1 MVLSSALRG
10 PSSSSSSFSSYLVLQ
25 GRPALVLPLSQPVP
39 SWVGQPL
46 AFALAVEV
54 VLEVFCF
61 RIYFRQF
68 TTCRRLSS
76 SMHIRYV
83 MCMCR
88 RLSSLLYNHLS
99 HVWHIYTSTSLMCD
113 VNNKQQ
119 SRSAGAAG
127 AAASRGTGC
136 TVGVGVADVVHST
149 WIGCRIGH
157 WRRFIGHW
165 RLFNWPCTGTC
176 MDSTNIGIGCIIY
189 TYIYN
194 IYIYIYIYVHIHIC
208 TNYICIHV
216 YIKHPHKQNHV
227 WLESRS
233 LATTLYHGSQAP
245 DLEFFLSCRP
255 SMWPA
260 TGIRALCDI
269 YERLPS
275 MFEYRMACGPPVNL
289 FKALQLVVVS
299 VESTFL
305 KPYNS

>member
-1 MVLSSALRG
+1 MIHMYILTCLKLLNIKDTTFAALLILRAFFWWCFPLLYEGLLLLPFLLLWFFRVGLLWCCHCRNPFGSANPWPLLWRWRWFWRFFVLG
-10 PSSSSSSFSSYLVLQ
+10 
-25 GRPALVLPLSQPVP
+25 
-39 SWVGQPL
+39 
-46 AFALAVEV
+46 
-54 VLEVFCF
+54 F

-88 RLSSLLYNHLS
+88 RLSSLLYNHLA

-119 SRSAGAAG
+119 SRGAGAAG

-165 RLFNWPCTGTC
+165 RLFIGHLRLFNWPCTGTC

-189 TYIYN
+189 TYIHI
-194 IYIYIYIYVHIHIC
+194 IYI
-208 TNYICIHV
+208 
-216 YIKHPHKQNHV
+216 
-227 WLESRS
+227 
-233 LATTLYHGSQAP
+233 
-245 DLEFFLSCRP
+245 
-255 SMWPA
+255 
-260 TGIRALCDI
+260 
-269 YERLPS
+269 
-275 MFEYRMACGPPVNL
+275 
-289 FKALQLVVVS
+289 
-299 VESTFL
+299 
-305 KPYNS
+305 

>member
-1 MVLSSALRG
+1 MVLSSAFRG
-10 PSSSSSSFSSYLVLQ
+10 PSSSSSFSSYLVLQ

-165 RLFNWPCTGTC
+165 RLFIGHLRLFNWPCTGTC
-176 MDSTNIGIGCIIY
+176 MDSTNIGIGYIIY
-189 TYIYN
+189 TYIHI
-194 IYIYIYIYVHIHIC
+194 IYIYKLTYMYKLYVYTCIYK
-208 TNYICIHV
+208 TS
-216 YIKHPHKQNHV
+216 P
-227 WLESRS
+227 
-233 LATTLYHGSQAP
+233 
-245 DLEFFLSCRP
+245 
-255 SMWPA
+255 
-260 TGIRALCDI
+260 
-269 YERLPS
+269 
-275 MFEYRMACGPPVNL
+275 
-289 FKALQLVVVS
+289 
-299 VESTFL
+299 
-305 KPYNS
+305 